1 MTISFTNSHGTG
13 VSVCL
18 IWYNPGCADPPF
30 RKSGWWNLAPGQSV
44 TALTGSYNNRYFYFY
59 AEASDGSYWGDQRW
73 RIAVTNNA
81 FDRCAGDIFEPNRIV
96 PLLQIDT
103 GGSPNFLVNLT

>member
-1 MTISFTNSHGTG
+1 MSIAFVNKHGTPL
-13 VSVCL
+13 SICL
-18 IWYNPGCADPPF
+18 VWYNPGCSNPPF
-30 RKSGWWNLAPGQSV
+30 RKTGWWNLAPGEARTV
-44 TALTGSYNNRYFYFY
+44 LNGPYRNRYFYFY

-96 PLLQIDT
+96 QLDEIDT
-103 GGSPNFLVNLT
+103 GGAVNFTVNLL